1 LSDATNEIVFEM
13 DQVHKVS
20 MDLID
25 GLEAH
30 NVEVPL
36 GCAGLA
42 LTLGRAMSGR
52 TLTVDEELAFTEA
65 CLEWAGLYFVDGT
78 AN

>member
-1 LSDATNEIVFEM
+1 LSEPTNELVFEM
-13 DQVHKVS
+13 DQVHNVS
-20 MDLID
+20 LHIID
-25 GLEAH
+25 HLEAQH
-30 NVEVPL
+30 VDVPL

-52 TLTVDEELAFTEA
+52 TLTVEEELTFTEA